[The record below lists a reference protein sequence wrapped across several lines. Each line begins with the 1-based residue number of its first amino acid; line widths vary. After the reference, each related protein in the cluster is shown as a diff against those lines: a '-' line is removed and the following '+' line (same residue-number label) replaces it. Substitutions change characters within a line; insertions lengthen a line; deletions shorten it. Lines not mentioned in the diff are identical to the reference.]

1 MRPLELTL
9 GFLAII
15 SAITFFLPK
24 LPSLWKSRIL
34 PAILVLV
41 ALAQITLEGFRRQLW
56 PLLVGAVTLI
66 VISQIDTKFRGKVL
80 ILVLLILF
88 SFISLA
94 AGYLFPVPDPYPITG
109 PYQVGT
115 REIHVVDPNRGE
127 IYGSDPDAPREFMAQ
142 VWYPAAPGPT
152 DEHAQWMPA
161 IEFAAPA
168 IAEKLSLPA
177 FALDHLQYVKA
188 NAYLEA
194 PLLRDNQ
201 GFPVLIFSHGWEGF
215 KEQNIFQVEELASHG
230 YVVIGINHTYGA
242 ILTVF
247 PDGRLF
253 PVDHNALPSDVP
265 DEVYDRASNTL
276 VKQWAGDI
284 GYLID
289 ELQMGDQSV
298 DFDFLNNQLDLNHL
312 GVLGHSTGAAATIEF
327 CLIDLRCKAALVMD
341 LWSEPVSPEINEYNA
356 TQPVMLMHSEDWA
369 SSNSA
374 ERRYSLVRTLVENSS
389 SDVVEL
395 TIQGTK
401 HYDFSSLPMLSPL
414 TVTLGLKGPIDGQ
427 LVLEII
433 NAETV
438 TFFDYY
444 LLGDEGVNLKD
455 VSDQYPEVFWG
466 ERP

>member
-41 ALAQITLEGFRRQLW
+41 ALAQITLEGFRWQLW
-56 PLLVGAVTLI
+56 PLLIAAVTLI

-115 REIHVVDPNRGE
+115 REIHVVDPNREE

-276 VKQWAGDI
+276 VKNDQRI
-284 GYLID
+284 FFESLIP
-289 ELQMGDQSV
+289 
-298 DFDFLNNQLDLNHL
+298 DFLYDPENLINQNWGQAQRRFIQQQQLRSIHQCAAESQHL
-312 GVLGHSTGAAATIEF
+312 PFAAAKRACF
-327 CLIDLRCKAALVMD
+327 LG
-341 LWSEPVSPEINEYNA
+341 
-356 TQPVMLMHSEDWA
+356 QPL
-369 SSNSA
+369 
-374 ERRYSLVRTLVENSS
+374 
-389 SDVVEL
+389 
-395 TIQGTK
+395 
-401 HYDFSSLPMLSPL
+401 
-414 TVTLGLKGPIDGQ
+414 
-427 LVLEII
+427 LEHIKQCIHPFII
-433 NAETV
+433 RA
-438 TFFDYY
+438 
-444 LLGDEGVNLKD
+444 
-455 VSDQYPEVFWG
+455 
-466 ERP
+466 